1 MRLTPLGGCF
11 WARHL
16 SEQYYQ
22 PVISVQTLTCPS
34 SRASFYWTHPS
45 ASLEASMWKALL
57 AGTTALAIA
66 GSSVAFAQQP
76 PPQQAPP
83 APPTPPTPPAG
94 AQGRPH
100 PRPRGQGGQT
110 VPRPPHPPLQ

>member
-45 ASLEASMWKALL
+45 ATLEASMWKTLL

-66 GSSVAFAQQP
+66 GASVAFAQQP
-76 PPQQAPP
+76 SPQAPQ
-83 APPTPPTPPAG
+83 APQAG
-94 AQGRPH
+94 AEGRQH
-100 PRPRGQGGQT
+100 WRPSEQD
-110 VPRPPHPPLQ
+110 VN